1 MKKSIYAMLFK
12 FAVLPFVLIII
23 VDYFNIPSIVGFK
36 MSYINPD
43 LFSALINALVVI
55 GLYIIT
61 YVVIDKRQLRK
72 DDNAKLTAN
81 VLMLSSYQKCVDILK
96 IVDNQEWLENHIVPK
111 IDFNRV
117 DSENKVSMNLQN
129 NPFTEHSH
137 ILDFAGNGSI
147 ISSDLSA
154 YLNIMELYKSYVS
167 MRITFFDI
175 YNAQTVEQMQ
185 VREKITQ
192 DKNKLY
198 SLLDR
203 EILKLQKELKE
214 V

>member
-81 VLMLSSYQKCVDILK
+81 VLMLSSSFYWFV
-96 IVDNQEWLENHIVPK
+96 
-111 IDFNRV
+111 
-117 DSENKVSMNLQN
+117 
-129 NPFTEHSH
+129 
-137 ILDFAGNGSI
+137 
-147 ISSDLSA
+147 
-154 YLNIMELYKSYVS
+154 LYGEFGY
-167 MRITFFDI
+167 
-175 YNAQTVEQMQ
+175 
-185 VREKITQ
+185 
-192 DKNKLY
+192 KNTKNM
-198 SLLDR
+198 
-203 EILKLQKELKE
+203 
-214 V
+214 

>member
-1 MKKSIYAMLFK
+1 M
-12 FAVLPFVLIII
+12 
-23 VDYFNIPSIVGFK
+23 
-36 MSYINPD
+36 
-43 LFSALINALVVI
+43 
-55 GLYIIT
+55 
-61 YVVIDKRQLRK
+61 
-72 DDNAKLTAN
+72 
-81 VLMLSSYQKCVDILK
+81 
-96 IVDNQEWLENHIVPK
+96 PK